1 MKKNETKKAK
11 TPASKPLAKTVAK
24 ASPAKPAV
32 KAAATKKAAPAK
44 KAAVKAVPAK
54 KAAPAKKVTV
64 KAAPAKKAA
73 LVKKA
78 TVKAVPEKKATV
90 KAAATKKAAPAKKVA
105 AKTVPAKKVAVKA
118 APVKKATVK
127 AVPEKKATVKA
138 AATKKAAPAKK
149 VAAKTVPAKKVAVKA
164 APVKKATVKA
174 VPEKKATVKA
184 APAKKV
190 TVKADTKKV
199 APVKKSSPAISVS
212 GKKKLDKNKDAQ
224 ASHHGRIIT
233 KAELKAFQNQAEANG
248 HVIRKSYLSTK
259 LKKHYREMLLK
270 LRESYQDQLNIH
282 RDDALTNRKT
292 GPGAG
297 MATHMADLG
306 SDNFQHD
313 FELGLLSDEGTVIE
327 MIDEALTRLDE
338 NEYGICIE
346 CGQEITPARLEVK
359 PYARFC
365 LECKS
370 RKEMHEGRHR

>member
-11 TPASKPLAKTVAK
+11 TPASKPAVKTVAK

-32 KAAATKKAAPAK
+32 KAAEKKAKASPAKKAAPVPAKKAAPVKKTPVKAVAAKKAAPAK
-44 KAAVKAVPAK
+44 KAPAKAVAKKAAPGKKTVAAKKAPVKAVAVK
-54 KAAPAKKVTV
+54 KAAPAKK
-64 KAAPAKKAA
+64 A
-73 LVKKA
+73 
-78 TVKAVPEKKATV
+78 E
-90 KAAATKKAAPAKKVA
+90 
-105 AKTVPAKKVAVKA
+105 PAKKVAVKVEVKKT
-118 APVKKATVK
+118 APVKKI
-127 AVPEKKATVKA
+127 
-138 AATKKAAPAKK
+138 
-149 VAAKTVPAKKVAVKA
+149 
-164 APVKKATVKA
+164 
-174 VPEKKATVKA
+174 
-184 APAKKV
+184 
-190 TVKADTKKV
+190 
-199 APVKKSSPAISVS
+199 SPAASISA
-212 GKKKLDKNKDAQ
+212 KKKLDKNKDVQ

-233 KAELKAFQNQAEANG
+233 KAELKAFQNLAEANG
-248 HVIRKSYLSTK
+248 HVIKKSYLSAK

-282 RDDALTNRKT
+282 RDDALTNRKS

-346 CGQEITPARLEVK
+346 CGQEISPARLEVK

-365 LECKS
+365 LDCKS
-370 RKEMHEGRHR
+370 RKEAYEGRHR

>member
-24 ASPAKPAV
+24 ASPVKPAV
-32 KAAATKKAAPAK
+32 KAAAKKAAPAK
-44 KAAVKAVPAK
+44 KAAATKAVAAK
-54 KAAPAKKVTV
+54 KAAPAKKAPVKAV
-64 KAAPAKKAA
+64 AKKAAPAKKAVVA
-73 LVKKA
+73 KKAAPVKKA
-78 TVKAVPEKKATV
+78 PVKAVAKKAAPAKKAV
-90 KAAATKKAAPAKKVA
+90 AAKKAAPAKKIAVKPEVKKAAPAKKVA
-105 AKTVPAKKVAVKA
+105 VKA
-118 APVKKATVK
+118 EVKKAVPVKKTSLAS
-127 AVPEKKATVKA
+127 ASA
-138 AATKKAAPAKK
+138 
-149 VAAKTVPAKKVAVKA
+149 
-164 APVKKATVKA
+164 
-174 VPEKKATVKA
+174 
-184 APAKKV
+184 
-190 TVKADTKKV
+190 
-199 APVKKSSPAISVS
+199 
-212 GKKKLDKNKDAQ
+212 KKKLDKNKDAQ

-233 KAELKAFQNQAEANG
+233 KAELKAFQNLAEANG
-248 HVIRKSYLSTK
+248 HIIKKSYLSTK

-282 RDDALTNRKT
+282 RDDALTNRKS

-346 CGQEITPARLEVK
+346 CGQEISPARLEVK

-370 RKEMHEGRHR
+370 RKEKHEGRHR

>member
-11 TPASKPLAKTVAK
+11 TPASKPLKKTVAK

-32 KAAATKKAAPAK
+32 KAVAAKKAAPAKKVAVKVVAAKKAAPAKKVATKAVAAKKTAPAKKVAVKAVAAKKTVPAKKAAVKAVAAKKAAPAK
-44 KAAVKAVPAK
+44 KAAVKAVAAK
-54 KAAPAKKVTV
+54 KAAPAKKVVV
-64 KAAPAKKAA
+64 KAE
-73 LVKKA
+73 VKK
-78 TVKAVPEKKATV
+78 TI
-90 KAAATKKAAPAKKVA
+90 
-105 AKTVPAKKVAVKA
+105 
-118 APVKKATVK
+118 PVKKT
-127 AVPEKKATVKA
+127 
-138 AATKKAAPAKK
+138 
-149 VAAKTVPAKKVAVKA
+149 
-164 APVKKATVKA
+164 
-174 VPEKKATVKA
+174 
-184 APAKKV
+184 
-190 TVKADTKKV
+190 
-199 APVKKSSPAISVS
+199 SSASAS
-212 GKKKLDKNKDAQ
+212 AKKKLDKNKDAQ

-248 HVIRKSYLSTK
+248 HVIKKSYLSTK

-282 RDDALTNRKT
+282 RDDALTNRKS

-346 CGQEITPARLEVK
+346 CGQEISPARLEVK

>member
-11 TPASKPLAKTVAK
+11 TPASKPAVKTVAK
-24 ASPAKPAV
+24 ASPAKPTVKTAAKKAAPAKKATPAKKVVAKAV
-32 KAAATKKAAPAK
+32 PAKKATVKVAATKKAAPAK
-44 KAAVKAVPAK
+44 KAPVKAAPAKKTTPAEKAPVKAVAAK
-54 KAAPAKKVTV
+54 KAAPAKKAPV
-64 KAAPAKKAA
+64 KAAPAKK
-73 LVKKA
+73 
-78 TVKAVPEKKATV
+78 TT
-90 KAAATKKAAPAKKVA
+90 
-105 AKTVPAKKVAVKA
+105 PAKKVAVKVEA
-118 APVKKATVK
+118 
-127 AVPEKKATVKA
+127 
-138 AATKKAAPAKK
+138 
-149 VAAKTVPAKKVAVKA
+149 
-164 APVKKATVKA
+164 
-174 VPEKKATVKA
+174 
-184 APAKKV
+184 
-190 TVKADTKKV
+190 KKV
-199 APVKKSSPAISVS
+199 APVKKISPTAATSA
-212 GKKKLDKNKDAQ
+212 KKKLDKNKDVQ

-248 HVIRKSYLSTK
+248 HIIKRTYLSTK

-282 RDDALTNRKT
+282 RDDALTNRKS

-346 CGQEITPARLEVK
+346 CGQEISPARLEVK

-370 RKEMHEGRHR
+370 RKEAYEGRHR

>member
-11 TPASKPLAKTVAK
+11 TPASKSAVKTVAK

-32 KAAATKKAAPAK
+32 KAAEKKAKASPAKKAAPVPAKKAAPVKKTPVKAVAAKKAAPAK
-44 KAAVKAVPAK
+44 KAPVKAVAKKAAPGKKAVAAKKAPVKAVAVK
-54 KAAPAKKVTV
+54 KAAPAKK
-64 KAAPAKKAA
+64 A
-73 LVKKA
+73 
-78 TVKAVPEKKATV
+78 E
-90 KAAATKKAAPAKKVA
+90 
-105 AKTVPAKKVAVKA
+105 PAKKVAVKVEVKKT
-118 APVKKATVK
+118 APVKKI
-127 AVPEKKATVKA
+127 
-138 AATKKAAPAKK
+138 
-149 VAAKTVPAKKVAVKA
+149 
-164 APVKKATVKA
+164 
-174 VPEKKATVKA
+174 
-184 APAKKV
+184 
-190 TVKADTKKV
+190 
-199 APVKKSSPAISVS
+199 SPAASVS
-212 GKKKLDKNKDAQ
+212 AKKKLDKNKDIQ

-233 KAELKAFQNQAEANG
+233 KAELKAFQNLAEANG
-248 HVIRKSYLSTK
+248 HVIKKSYLSAK

-282 RDDALTNRKT
+282 RDDALTNRKS

-346 CGQEITPARLEVK
+346 CGQEISPARLEVK

-365 LECKS
+365 LDCKS
-370 RKEMHEGRHR
+370 RKEAYEGRHR

>member
-11 TPASKPLAKTVAK
+11 TPASKPLKKTVAK

-32 KAAATKKAAPAK
+32 KATAAKKAAPAKKVAVKAVAAKKTAPVKKTAVKAVAAKKAAPAKKAAVKAVAAKKAAPAKKVTAKPVTKKAAPAK
-44 KAAVKAVPAK
+44 KAAVKAVAAK
-54 KAAPAKKVTV
+54 KAAPAKKVVV
-64 KAAPAKKAA
+64 KAE
-73 LVKKA
+73 VKK
-78 TVKAVPEKKATV
+78 TI
-90 KAAATKKAAPAKKVA
+90 
-105 AKTVPAKKVAVKA
+105 
-118 APVKKATVK
+118 PVKKT
-127 AVPEKKATVKA
+127 
-138 AATKKAAPAKK
+138 
-149 VAAKTVPAKKVAVKA
+149 
-164 APVKKATVKA
+164 
-174 VPEKKATVKA
+174 
-184 APAKKV
+184 
-190 TVKADTKKV
+190 
-199 APVKKSSPAISVS
+199 SSASAS
-212 GKKKLDKNKDAQ
+212 AKKKLDKNKDAQ

-248 HVIRKSYLSTK
+248 HVIKKSYLSAK

-282 RDDALTNRKT
+282 RDDALTNRKS

-346 CGQEITPARLEVK
+346 CGQEISPARLEVK

>member
-44 KAAVKAVPAK
+44 K
-54 KAAPAKKVTV
+54 
-64 KAAPAKKAA
+64 
-73 LVKKA
+73 
-78 TVKAVPEKKATV
+78 
-90 KAAATKKAAPAKKVA
+90 VA
-105 AKTVPAKKVAVKA
+105 AKAVPAKKVAVKA
-118 APVKKATVK
+118 APAKKPAPVKKATVK

-138 AATKKAAPAKK
+138 AATKKTA
-149 VAAKTVPAKKVAVKA
+149 PAKKVAVKA
-164 APVKKATVKA
+164 APAKKPAPVKKATVKA

-199 APVKKSSPAISVS
+199 APIKKSSPAVSVS
-212 GKKKLDKNKDAQ
+212 GKKKLDKSKDAQ

-282 RDDALTNRKT
+282 RDDALTNRKS

>member
-11 TPASKPLAKTVAK
+11 TPASKPAVKTVAK
-24 ASPAKPAV
+24 ASPAKPTVKTAAKKAAPAKKATPAKKVVAKAV
-32 KAAATKKAAPAK
+32 PAKKATVKVAATKKAAPAK
-44 KAAVKAVPAK
+44 KAPVKAASAKKTTPAEKAPVKAVAAK
-54 KAAPAKKVTV
+54 KAAPAKKAPV
-64 KAAPAKKAA
+64 KAAPAKK
-73 LVKKA
+73 
-78 TVKAVPEKKATV
+78 TT
-90 KAAATKKAAPAKKVA
+90 
-105 AKTVPAKKVAVKA
+105 PAKKVAVKVEA
-118 APVKKATVK
+118 
-127 AVPEKKATVKA
+127 
-138 AATKKAAPAKK
+138 
-149 VAAKTVPAKKVAVKA
+149 
-164 APVKKATVKA
+164 
-174 VPEKKATVKA
+174 
-184 APAKKV
+184 
-190 TVKADTKKV
+190 KKV
-199 APVKKSSPAISVS
+199 APVKKISPTAATSA
-212 GKKKLDKNKDAQ
+212 KKKLDKNKDVQ

-248 HVIRKSYLSTK
+248 HIIKKTYLSTK

-282 RDDALTNRKT
+282 RDDALTNRKS

-346 CGQEITPARLEVK
+346 CGQEISPARLEVK

-370 RKEMHEGRHR
+370 RKEAYEGRHR

>member
-11 TPASKPLAKTVAK
+11 TPASKPLKKTVAK

-32 KAAATKKAAPAK
+32 KAAAAKKAAPAKKVAVKAVAAKKTAPVKKTAVKAVAAKKAAPAKKVTAKPVAKKAAPAKKVTAKPVAKKAAPAK
-44 KAAVKAVPAK
+44 KAAVKAVAAK
-54 KAAPAKKVTV
+54 KAAPAKKVVV
-64 KAAPAKKAA
+64 KAE
-73 LVKKA
+73 VKK
-78 TVKAVPEKKATV
+78 TI
-90 KAAATKKAAPAKKVA
+90 
-105 AKTVPAKKVAVKA
+105 
-118 APVKKATVK
+118 PVKKT
-127 AVPEKKATVKA
+127 
-138 AATKKAAPAKK
+138 
-149 VAAKTVPAKKVAVKA
+149 
-164 APVKKATVKA
+164 
-174 VPEKKATVKA
+174 
-184 APAKKV
+184 
-190 TVKADTKKV
+190 
-199 APVKKSSPAISVS
+199 SSASVS
-212 GKKKLDKNKDAQ
+212 AKKKLDKNKDAQ

-248 HVIRKSYLSTK
+248 HVIKKSYLSTK

-282 RDDALTNRKT
+282 RDDALTNRKS

-346 CGQEITPARLEVK
+346 CGQEISPARLEVK